1 MAFKKQ
7 KSSNWWRT
15 EGGATELTLTQTGA
29 GSGKAVIQG
38 NQIIFDVA
46 DVAVNDYAMR
56 VSTPIS
62 FRIIDVKAISTAGTA
77 AVLDIDNGS
86 SSVLGGATLTMAG
99 DTDIIRATEIDDAN
113 WEFTAGDDDL
123 SVHVATAVFA
133 GMIII
138 DILPL

>member
-7 KSSNWWRT
+7 KSGNWWKT
-15 EGGATELTLTQTGA
+15 QGGATELTLTQTGA
-29 GSGKAVIQG
+29 GTGTAVIQG

-46 DVAVNDYAMR
+46 DVAVNDYAMT
-56 VSTPIS
+56 VTTPIS
-62 FRIIDVKAISTAGTA
+62 FRIIDVYAISTAATA
-77 AVLDIDNGS
+77 AVLDIDNDT

-99 DTDIIRATEIDDAN
+99 DTDVIRATEIDDAA

-123 SVHVATAVFA
+123 RVHVATAVFA

-138 DILPL
+138 DIMPL

>member
-15 EGGATELTLTQTGA
+15 QGGATELTLTQTGA
-29 GSGKAVIQG
+29 GTGTAVIQG

-46 DVAVNDYAMR
+46 AVAVNDYAMT
-56 VSTPIS
+56 VNTPIS
-62 FRIIDVKAISTAGTA
+62 FRIIDVYAISTAATA
-77 AVLDIDNGS
+77 AVLDIDNGT
-86 SSVLGGATLTMAG
+86 SSVLGGDRLTMSG
-99 DTDIIRATEIDDAN
+99 DTDVVRATEIDDAQ

-123 SVHVATAVFA
+123 RVHVATAVFA
-133 GMIII
+133 GMIVI